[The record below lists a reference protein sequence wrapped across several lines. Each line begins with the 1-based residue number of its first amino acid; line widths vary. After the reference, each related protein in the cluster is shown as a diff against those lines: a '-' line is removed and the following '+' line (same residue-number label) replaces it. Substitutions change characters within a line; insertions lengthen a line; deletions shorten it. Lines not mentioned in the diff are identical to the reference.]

1 MSRVTRFAGRDPG
14 PAARMSG
21 FLAHLR
27 ENGLRLGVAETDLA
41 LAGLSHVSAAHIHET
56 RSALKAICTGC
67 KEDAARFDDLF
78 AAYWLNAGRV
88 KPKVISAQKR
98 PQADQMS
105 SSRRAA
111 GTDQGASGA
120 PETPETGE
128 TEAES
133 DGLGRLIASK
143 TNNLKRAD
151 LRALSQPSDLAK
163 AQDLAEKL
171 GAALKDRRSRRRR
184 AAQKGTQLHFRK
196 IIRQS
201 LATGGE
207 PVRLARKNRPERSL
221 KISAICDVSGSMT
234 VYAKVFLAFLLGLM
248 RNDPTSDAYLFH
260 TRLIRISEAMRDKD
274 AFRALTRMSLMADG
288 FGGGSKIG
296 ESLDYYARNYAKKFV
311 NGRTVVLI
319 LSDGYDTGPAHQLA
333 GALAQLKKRGC
344 KIIWLNPLKSW
355 QDYQPIAKGMAA
367 AMPYLDGFKSAG
379 SLAEL
384 ATLETE
390 LARL

>member
-1 MSRVTRFAGRDPG
+1 
-14 PAARMSG
+14 
-21 FLAHLR
+21 
-27 ENGLRLGVAETDLA
+27 
-41 LAGLSHVSAAHIHET
+41 
-56 RSALKAICTGC
+56 
-67 KEDAARFDDLF
+67 
-78 AAYWLNAGRV
+78 
-88 KPKVISAQKR
+88 
-98 PQADQMS
+98 
-105 SSRRAA
+105 
-111 GTDQGASGA
+111 
-120 PETPETGE
+120 
-128 TEAES
+128 
-133 DGLGRLIASK
+133 
-143 TNNLKRAD
+143 
-151 LRALSQPSDLAK
+151 
-163 AQDLAEKL
+163 
-171 GAALKDRRSRRRR
+171 
-184 AAQKGTQLHFRK
+184 
-196 IIRQS
+196 
-201 LATGGE
+201 
-207 PVRLARKNRPERSL
+207 
-221 KISAICDVSGSMT
+221 
-234 VYAKVFLAFLLGLM
+234 
-248 RNDPTSDAYLFH
+248 
-260 TRLIRISEAMRDKD
+260 LIRISEAMRDKD

>member
-1 MSRVTRFAGRDPG
+1 
-14 PAARMSG
+14 
-21 FLAHLR
+21 
-27 ENGLRLGVAETDLA
+27 
-41 LAGLSHVSAAHIHET
+41 
-56 RSALKAICTGC
+56 
-67 KEDAARFDDLF
+67 
-78 AAYWLNAGRV
+78 
-88 KPKVISAQKR
+88 
-98 PQADQMS
+98 
-105 SSRRAA
+105 
-111 GTDQGASGA
+111 
-120 PETPETGE
+120 
-128 TEAES
+128 
-133 DGLGRLIASK
+133 
-143 TNNLKRAD
+143 
-151 LRALSQPSDLAK
+151 
-163 AQDLAEKL
+163 
-171 GAALKDRRSRRRR
+171 
-184 AAQKGTQLHFRK
+184 
-196 IIRQS
+196 
-201 LATGGE
+201 
-207 PVRLARKNRPERSL
+207 
-221 KISAICDVSGSMT
+221 
-234 VYAKVFLAFLLGLM
+234 M
-248 RNDPTSDAYLFH
+248 RNDPSSDAYLFH

-333 GALAQLKKRGC
+333 GALAQLKKRDC